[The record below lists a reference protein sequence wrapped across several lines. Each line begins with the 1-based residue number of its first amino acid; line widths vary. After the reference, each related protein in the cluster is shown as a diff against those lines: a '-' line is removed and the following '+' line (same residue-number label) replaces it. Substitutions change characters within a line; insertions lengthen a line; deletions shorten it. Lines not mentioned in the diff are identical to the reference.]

1 METDG
6 REGRGEEEVELRL
19 AHHLLAWPALLQ
31 SD

>member
-19 AHHLLAWPALLQ
+19 AHHLLAPARAA
-31 SD
+31 SV